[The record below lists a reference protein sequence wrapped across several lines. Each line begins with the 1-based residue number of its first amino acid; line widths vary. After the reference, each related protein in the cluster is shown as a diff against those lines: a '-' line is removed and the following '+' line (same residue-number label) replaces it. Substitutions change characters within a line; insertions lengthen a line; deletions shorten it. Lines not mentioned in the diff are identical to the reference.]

1 MVVWQEKLPSGLCKR
16 EEKEVLKEEN
26 IKEVITVED
35 RELKYNQPKPKSFI
49 CDNCKGNGYI
59 KIDTI
64 HGKDQIKQCWV
75 CGSEGEIKK
84 YVQADVDNFIY
95 RLYYG
100 GM

>member
-1 MVVWQEKLPSGLCKR
+1 MTGWQEKLPSGLYRK
-16 EEKEVLKEEN
+16 EEKEELKEEN

-84 YVQADVDNFIY
+84 YVQADVDKFIY
-95 RLYYG
+95 RFYYG
-100 GM
+100 GL

>member
-1 MVVWQEKLPSGLCKR
+1 MTGWQEKLPSGLYRK
-16 EEKEVLKEEN
+16 EEKEELKEEN
-26 IKEVITVED
+26 IKEDITVED
-35 RELKYNQPKPKSFI
+35 QELKYNQPKPKSFI

-84 YVQADVDNFIY
+84 YVQADVDKFIY
-95 RLYYG
+95 RFYYG
-100 GM
+100 GL